1 VIRVAIADDQA
12 LVRAGFVSLL
22 DAADDITV
30 VGEAPDGQAA
40 VELAQRAAPDVY
52 LMDIRMPRLD
62 GLEATRRIL
71 GDDRCGTVRI
81 IILTTFELDDY
92 VFESLRIGAS
102 GFLTKDVEP
111 DELRAAIRL
120 VADGQA
126 LLSPTVTRRVID
138 AFATRFPSPRNAER
152 LDALTE
158 REREVLSLVA
168 KGLSN
173 AEIASE
179 LIISPLTAKTHV
191 GRLLAKLDARDRT
204 QLVVIAFESGLA
216 RGTGTSGP

>member
-1 VIRVAIADDQA
+1 MIRVAIADDQA

-22 DAADDITV
+22 DTADDMTV
-30 VGEAPDGQAA
+30 VGEADDGEAA
-40 VELAQRAAPDVY
+40 VLLAQRASPDVY

-62 GLEATRRIL
+62 GLAASRRIL
-71 GDDRCGTVRI
+71 DDERCRNVRI
-81 IILTTFELDDY
+81 VILTTFELDDY

-138 AFATRFPSPRNAER
+138 AFATRFPPPRNAER
-152 LDALTE
+152 LDVLTE
-158 REREVLSLVA
+158 REREVLALVGG
-168 KGLSN
+168 GLSN
-173 AEIASE
+173 DEIAAE
-179 LIISPLTAKTHV
+179 LYISVATARTHV
-191 GRLLAKLDARDRT
+191 SRAMTKLHARDRA
-204 QLVVIAFESGLA
+204 QLVVAAYESRLVTPGQ
-216 RGTGTSGP
+216 R